1 MAYCGHCG
9 AEVAEGDAFCRA
21 CGTPVTVAAPI
32 AGPPA
37 ESSRRRTG
45 RIALIVVAVVLGLL
59 VLGGVVYVA
68 AILPIYSR
76 VQQVSSTASSTGTT
90 GGAGSGIATAASG
103 GSSSSTAGSV
113 TTTAPTS
120 GAGENPVTPTK
131 PKSTLT
137 ANDVTHQ
144 ATFVTK
150 TGVAD
155 GGAHTITFDYVQFLT
170 GTAATKAAV
179 AHGDTA
185 ENDYYV
191 VNDNPKL
198 RTFPVSSAV
207 VIKLHPANGP
217 SYSRI
222 FTFSAFKALISAH
235 SATYGGKTYDWSSE
249 TTYYITV
256 KNGKVAR
263 IEQQWVP

>member
-1 MAYCGHCG
+1 
-9 AEVAEGDAFCRA
+9 
-21 CGTPVTVAAPI
+21 
-32 AGPPA
+32 
-37 ESSRRRTG
+37 
-45 RIALIVVAVVLGLL
+45 
-59 VLGGVVYVA
+59 
-68 AILPIYSR
+68 
-76 VQQVSSTASSTGTT
+76 
-90 GGAGSGIATAASG
+90 
-103 GSSSSTAGSV
+103 
-113 TTTAPTS
+113 
-120 GAGENPVTPTK
+120 
-131 PKSTLT
+131 
-137 ANDVTHQ
+137 
-144 ATFVTK
+144 
-150 TGVAD
+150 
-155 GGAHTITFDYVQFLT
+155 VQFLT

-256 KNGKVAR
+256 ATYGGKTYDWSSETTYYITVKNGKVAR